1 MSVYKRDDD
10 QPGARMALPPL
21 TRAMA
26 ASIAVLGG
34 VWILAALLA
43 AFPLGAS
50 GGGAL
55 GWFERLALVPA
66 RTVERHQ
73 YWRLVT
79 YALLHDPRSLAAP
92 VFTALT
98 LWLFGG
104 SMEAAW
110 GLRRLAVMALVSSVT
125 AALVVVL
132 GGHLYLP
139 WWQEVTLS
147 PTAFESAL
155 VVAWCVVHGTRTV
168 SFLGMVQ
175 LTGRKLA
182 LLTLGLGLVGFAM
195 SRSGQAMASLVGMGV
210 GWAFAWRARFR
221 PQPTPRRSRLHAMSS
236 PRLRVLDGGRDDLPN

>member
-1 MSVYKRDDD
+1 
-10 QPGARMALPPL
+10 MALPPL

-34 VWILAALLA
+34 IWLLAALLV
-43 AFPLGAS
+43 AFPLGE

-66 RTVERHQ
+66 TTVERHQ

-92 VFTALT
+92 IFTALT

-104 SMEAAW
+104 ALETLW
-110 GLRRLAVMALVSSVT
+110 GLRRLAVLAVASSVV

-132 GGHLYLP
+132 GGQLYLP
-139 WWQEVTLS
+139 WWHEVTVS

-155 VVAWCVVHGTRTV
+155 VVAWCVANAKMTV
-168 SFLGMVQ
+168 SFLGVVRMTGKQ
-175 LTGRKLA
+175 LV
-182 LLTLGLGLVGFAM
+182 LLTVALGLLGFGM
-195 SRSGQAMASLVGMGV
+195 SRSGQGLASLVGMGV
-210 GWAFAWRARFR
+210 GWGFAWRWRFR
-221 PQPTPRRSRLHAMSS
+221 PQPRKATGRLHAMSS
-236 PRLRVLDGGRDDLPN
+236 PRLRVIEGGRDDRPN